1 VNSLR
6 YSEKHAEAVAL
17 AADIKEA
24 RKNKKKTKKT
34 FVSIKFIVTEVYLN
48 KLIVF
53 NLQVRNSLL
62 TSNQLASAQSVREI
76 VIDPLPTF
84 NKKNLQG
91 VWLYE
96 SGNPFPSRVPARE
109 AGPLLPI
116 IVQKN
121 EEVIIRDRAT
131 GKVVLA
137 VYRNRIGTDALEI
150 MQNTIKEMMQVR
162 RKVARSGGISK
173 LNQGSMAAAGY
184 IYCSFQHMPG
194 IHVLIKCIN
203 LNIFPTS
210 YLATRECG
218 VFTHVFNMPK
228 ELRGTEEQYLHE
240 QKVVAMNGLL
250 FNYAMGIFPP
260 MSLQVSR
267 KNSLHTTFPD

>member
-17 AADIKEA
+17 AADIKEV

-96 SGNPFPSRVPARE
+96 MVNPFPSRVPARE

-116 IVQKN
+116 VIQKN
-121 EEVIIRDRAT
+121 EEIIIRDRAT

-184 IYCSFQHMPG
+184 IYYYFFQHMPG
-194 IHVLIKCIN
+194 IYALII
-203 LNIFPTS
+203 
-210 YLATRECG
+210 
-218 VFTHVFNMPK
+218 
-228 ELRGTEEQYLHE
+228 
-240 QKVVAMNGLL
+240 
-250 FNYAMGIFPP
+250 
-260 MSLQVSR
+260 
-267 KNSLHTTFPD
+267 